1 MGEGHQQAVLCVRK
15 LVDLFLTGLLL
26 GTEEQHIGGT
36 ARKGE
41 TKDGLDSISGGSV
54 WKHLEGE
61 EQTLMSSDKATQRG
75 LFSSGSR
82 HLPLK
87 LQL

>member
-41 TKDGLDSISGGSV
+41 TKDGLDSISGGSA
-54 WKHLEGE
+54 WKHLERE
-61 EQTLMSSDKATQRG
+61 EQTTLNRAARECLSEEVT
-75 LFSSGSR
+75 
-82 HLPLK
+82 LK
-87 LQL
+87 QKLE